1 MKTAIIVVLLV
12 IFASTNAAVD
22 FSSCAR
28 MDVPGLSKVAQGLCI
43 SSCKFQNCG
52 TGHCEK
58 RGGRPTC
65 VCDRCGRGGG
75 EWPSVPM
82 PKGRSSRG
90 RRHS

>member
-1 MKTAIIVVLLV
+1 MKTIVVVFLFV
-12 IFASTNAAVD
+12 AVVAVTSAID

-28 MDVPGLSKVAQGLCI
+28 MDVPGLNKVAQGLCI
-43 SSCKFQNCG
+43 SSCKYQNCG

-65 VCDRCGRGGG
+65 VCGRCGTGGG

-82 PKGRSSRG
+82 PKGGKKG
-90 RRHS
+90 R